1 LCCRRAPY
9 VTTGDFVDRGSF
21 SVENVLTLFAFKVL
35 YPTSMF
41 LTRGNHETK
50 NMNKVR
56 LPRCWHVKSGVPIVD
71 T

>member
-1 LCCRRAPY
+1 M
-9 VTTGDFVDRGSF
+9 DRGSF

-35 YPTSMF
+35 YPNAVF

-56 LPRCWHVKSGVPIVD
+56 RGVHACPASRGVCLCRQ
-71 T
+71 